1 MSVAIQI
8 CFRAL
13 CGSAG
18 NKSKFKLARAN
29 RSSVQAINKGLSF
42 VKFTE
47 YAAADLLAFA
57 VLYHHGFAVDIDG
70 LIGVDDKF
78 ELVRARV
85 YLFWYI
91 SEKYRFWRALRIKR
105 GPLKLA
111 YEGAK

>member
-1 MSVAIQI
+1 
-8 CFRAL
+8 L
-13 CGSAG
+13 CGSAE

-29 RSSVQAINKGLSF
+29 RSPVQAINEGLSF

>member
-1 MSVAIQI
+1 MY
-8 CFRAL
+8 
-13 CGSAG
+13 GSAG

-29 RSSVQAINKGLSF
+29 RSPVQAINKGLSF

-47 YAAADLLAFA
+47 YAAADLFTFA

-70 LIGVDDKF
+70 FIGVDDKF

-85 YLFWYI
+85 YLLWHI

-105 GPLKLA
+105 SPLKLA
-111 YEGAK
+111 YEDAK

>member
-1 MSVAIQI
+1 MDRLKIKANLQ
-8 CFRAL
+8 
-13 CGSAG
+13 
-18 NKSKFKLARAN
+18 LARAN
-29 RSSVQAINKGLSF
+29 RSLEQAVNEGLSF

-70 LIGVDDKF
+70 FIGVDDKF

-85 YLFWYI
+85 YLLWHI

>member
-1 MSVAIQI
+1 MDRLKIKANLQ
-8 CFRAL
+8 
-13 CGSAG
+13 
-18 NKSKFKLARAN
+18 LARAN
-29 RSSVQAINKGLSF
+29 RSLEQAINEGLSF

-70 LIGVDDKF
+70 FIGVDDKF

-85 YLFWYI
+85 YLLWHI
-91 SEKYRFWRALRIKR
+91 SEKYRFRRALRIKR

>member
-1 MSVAIQI
+1 MDRLKIKANLQ
-8 CFRAL
+8 
-13 CGSAG
+13 
-18 NKSKFKLARAN
+18 LARAN
-29 RSSVQAINKGLSF
+29 RSLEQAINEGLSF

-70 LIGVDDKF
+70 FIGVDDKF

-85 YLFWYI
+85 YLFWHI
-91 SEKYRFWRALRIKR
+91 SEKYRLWRALRIKR

>member
-1 MSVAIQI
+1 MDLPKIKANLQ
-8 CFRAL
+8 
-13 CGSAG
+13 
-18 NKSKFKLARAN
+18 LARENCSPA
-29 RSSVQAINKGLSF
+29 QAVNKGLSF

-57 VLYHHGFAVDIDG
+57 VFYHHGLAVDIDG
-70 LIGVDDKF
+70 FIGVDDKF

-85 YLFWYI
+85 YLFWHI

>member
-1 MSVAIQI
+1 MDLLEIKANLSLQEQI
-8 CFRAL
+8 VRPC
-13 CGSAG
+13 
-18 NKSKFKLARAN
+18 KL
-29 RSSVQAINKGLSF
+29 INKGLSF

-47 YAAADLLAFA
+47 YAAADLFTFA

-70 LIGVDDKF
+70 FIGVDDKF

-85 YLFWYI
+85 YLLWHI

-105 GPLKLA
+105 SPLKLA

>member
-1 MSVAIQI
+1 M
-8 CFRAL
+8 
-13 CGSAG
+13 
-18 NKSKFKLARAN
+18 
-29 RSSVQAINKGLSF
+29 QAVNKGLSF

-70 LIGVDDKF
+70 FIGVDDKF

-85 YLFWYI
+85 YLFWHI